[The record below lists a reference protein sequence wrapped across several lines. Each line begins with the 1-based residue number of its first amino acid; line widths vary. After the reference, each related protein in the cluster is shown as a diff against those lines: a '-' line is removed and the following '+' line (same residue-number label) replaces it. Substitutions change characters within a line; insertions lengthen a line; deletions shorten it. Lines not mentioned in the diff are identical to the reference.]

1 MAQAASSQPERK
13 RPRLSPENED
23 EDEKPF
29 VNHATLYFDDG
40 NAILTAGRML
50 FCVHRSLLSKHSSVL
65 RDLFEESHARFRGL
79 LHLEME
85 ETSEEVEALLNVI
98 YDGLRVDVQ
107 RLSVET
113 FPSLSNILR
122 MATKYKVGRPCD
134 DILARIRA
142 EWPANLVQ
150 HDAKEREL

>member
-1 MAQAASSQPERK
+1 MAQVASSQPERK
-13 RPRLSPENED
+13 RPRLSAENED

-29 VNHATLYFDDG
+29 ANHATLYFDDG
-40 NAILTAGRML
+40 NVILTAGRML

-98 YDGLRVDVQ
+98 YDGL
-107 RLSVET
+107 
-113 FPSLSNILR
+113 
-122 MATKYKVGRPCD
+122 
-134 DILARIRA
+134 
-142 EWPANLVQ
+142 
-150 HDAKEREL
+150 